1 MTIDDNV
8 IQGVDSCAL
17 LHRRNGKCN
26 NDEPFATMMMTGGQH
41 QNLHQNQNQHQNQQQ
56 QQQQEQQQEQQHKGH
71 IYHADSRSRSSKI
84 TRSIMTSFMGFFFFF
99 LLAIV
104 VLRLH
109 ETANTVATTAT
120 TIATAPTT
128 NNMAATSSKTTEH
141 IIALKEDQQ
150 NKNHHH
156 RVAGQDTDH
165 KIGQEYGQ
173 EEHIVALKEDQQNQ
187 NHHHRVPDQ
196 DTNHNGQENGQDNTD
211 HDETLVAVLKS
222 LQEITK
228 SPPRGSII
236 CPSPHLTPIY
246 DKIVYP
252 TATAAATTTTTVSKS
267 KEVIN
272 SEGEQQQQQKRKIPR
287 IIHVSFNNRCIPN
300 ELAETITRWQ
310 EALPDHSLF
319 FHDDEA
325 VQRLVEGDDDHDHDH
340 HHHHHIQSTWKSSG
354 YFPELQ
360 NHLRCVKFKGAMLID
375 IWRML
380 ISYEFG
386 GLYTDIDNWPGQD
399 MNSTTIHVDDSFFS
413 LSDSKDRPSQWLFAM
428 TPKHPIAIFTLQDIS
443 RRLLKIKNVARPR
456 VVHITGP
463 QPLKTSYRKFQLLL
477 EKNATIFGNSSYY
490 TQIQK
495 IDTPRSGQYAK
506 GNLGGTYDEM
516 ITTDGSSLYD
526 NNDNNNNNNVSYT
539 NITKREKVELVSGIQ
554 HWTEDVKLGHPKT
567 NSITILSSNKSTN
580 FTSNSRTLTSNDY
593 NSSSSNSSSNIGDED
608 DKLLPPS
615 YDGVSCKDYLAKLDD
630 YERTNVVEK
639 KNE

>member
-1 MTIDDNV
+1 MKAFEAGGWHLRDSTDSNINSNSDETMTMTIDDNL
-8 IQGVDSCAL
+8 IKEVDSCAL
-17 LHRRNGKCN
+17 HRRSGKCN
-26 NDEPFATMMMTGGQH
+26 NDEPCATMMMTGGQH
-41 QNLHQNQNQHQNQQQ
+41 QNQHQNQQH
-56 QQQQEQQQEQQHKGH
+56 QEQQQEQQHKGH
-71 IYHADSRSRSSKI
+71 IYHADRSRSTKI

-104 VLRLH
+104 ILRLL
-109 ETANTVATTAT
+109 ETADTAATTAT
-120 TIATAPTT
+120 TATNIAATT
-128 NNMAATSSKTTEH
+128 NTMAATSSKTTEH

-150 NKNHHH
+150 N
-156 RVAGQDTDH
+156 
-165 KIGQEYGQ
+165 
-173 EEHIVALKEDQQNQ
+173 Q

-196 DTNHNGQENGQDNTD
+196 QDTDHENGQENGQDDTDQDQDTD
-211 HDETLVAVLKS
+211 HDETLVAILKS

-252 TATAAATTTTTVSKS
+252 TTTTTTTGKSKS
-267 KEVIN
+267 KKAIN
-272 SEGEQQQQQKRKIPR
+272 SEGEQQHQQKRKIPR

-325 VQRLVEGDDDHDHDH
+325 VQRLVKGDDDDDHHDHDH
-340 HHHHHIQSTWKSSG
+340 NQSTWKSSG

-360 NHLRCVKFKGAMLID
+360 NHIRCVKFKGAMLID

-386 GLYTDIDNWPGQD
+386 GLYTDIDNWPGPN
-399 MNSTTIHVDDSFFS
+399 MNSTAIHVDDSFFS

-443 RRLLKIKNVARPR
+443 RRLLHIKNVARPR
-456 VVHITGP
+456 VVQITGP
-463 QPLKTSYRKFQLLL
+463 QPLKASYRKFQLLL

-490 TQIQK
+490 NQIQK
-495 IDTPRSGQYAK
+495 IDIPQSDQYAK

-516 ITTDGSSLYD
+516 IITDGSPLYD
-526 NNDNNNNNNVSYT
+526 NIDNDNNNNISYT
-539 NITKREKVELVSGIQ
+539 NITKREKLELVSGIP
-554 HWTEDVKLGHPKT
+554 HWTEDVKLGHPKS
-567 NSITILSSNKSTN
+567 NSKTILSSNNSTN
-580 FTSNSRTLTSNDY
+580 LTSNNRILTSNDY
-593 NSSSSNSSSNIGDED
+593 NSSNSNSNNGDED
-608 DKLLPPS
+608 DKRLPPS
-615 YDGVSCKDYLAKLDD
+615 YDDVSCTDYLAKLDD